1 MLKGRNS
8 YTIKDML
15 ENLNLETDLLF
26 SYRDFISIFLILV
39 SSILFIIIFKI
50 TKNDWASTSN
60 MRNIILILPIV
71 SFIIT
76 KVIAGNIALSLGIVG
91 ALSIVRFRH
100 PVRSA
105 FELVIYFC
113 LIALG
118 ISYGVSLKWGVVLTI
133 IVNAIIIFNYLKQIF
148 LSSGIESIDLRITKP
163 SLEIEANSQ
172 INSIE
177 NSKFLRNSY
186 YNKSENRVLYKME
199 FENKKQL
206 EELYKQII
214 DENKIL
220 GISKNF

>member
-1 MLKGRNS
+1 MK
-8 YTIKDML
+8 
-15 ENLNLETDLLF
+15 
-26 SYRDFISIFLILV
+26 
-39 SSILFIIIFKI
+39 
-50 TKNDWASTSN
+50 
-60 MRNIILILPIV
+60 NIILILPIV

-76 KVIAGNIALSLGIVG
+76 KVIAGNIALSLGMVG

>member
-1 MLKGRNS
+1 MRNS
-8 YTIKDML
+8 YIIEFML

-39 SSILFIIIFKI
+39 SSILFIFIFKI

-76 KVIAGNIALSLGIVG
+76 KVIAGNIALSLGMVG

-133 IVNAIIIFNYLKQIF
+133 IVNSIIIFNYLKQIF
-148 LSSGIESIDLRITKP
+148 LSSEIESIDLRIIKP
-163 SLEIEANSQ
+163 SLEIEAKSQ

>member
-1 MLKGRNS
+1 
-8 YTIKDML
+8 ML

-26 SYRDFISIFLILV
+26 SYRDFISIFLILI
-39 SSILFIIIFKI
+39 SSILFIVIFKL

-60 MRNIILILPIV
+60 MRNIILILPVV

-76 KVIAGNIALSLGIVG
+76 KVIAGNIALSLGMVG

-133 IVNAIIIFNYLKQIF
+133 IVNSIIIFNYLKQIF
-148 LSSGIESIDLRITKP
+148 LSSEIESIDLRIIKP
-163 SLEIEANSQ
+163 SLEIEAKSQ

>member
-76 KVIAGNIALSLGIVG
+76 KVIAGNIALSLGMVG

>member
-1 MLKGRNS
+1 
-8 YTIKDML
+8 ML

-26 SYRDFISIFLILV
+26 SYRDFISIFFILV
-39 SSILFIIIFKI
+39 SSILFIITFKI
-50 TKNDWASTSN
+50 TKNDWASASN

-76 KVIAGNIALSLGIVG
+76 KVIAGNIALSLGMVG

-118 ISYGVSLKWGVVLTI
+118 ISYGVSLKWGVVLTL

-148 LSSGIESIDLRITKP
+148 FISGIESIDLRITKP

-220 GISKNF
+220 GVSKNF